1 MEQLS
6 ELKKHINSI
15 TDIKQMTRA
24 MQLISAVKMR
34 RARSQ
39 LEKTMPF
46 FALCA
51 ETMVELRDAG
61 VIIDNTVFPA
71 AAQETRRNLEDRL
84 LCPDRRPGPGRRVQS
99 ERSCPQPKT
108 TSASR

>member
-6 ELKKHINSI
+6 DIKKRIKSV

-39 LEKTMPF
+39 LDKTMPF
-46 FALCA
+46 FAMCA
-51 ETMVELRDAG
+51 ESMIELRDAG
-61 VIIDNTVFPA
+61 VVIENSFF
-71 AAQETRRNLEDRL
+71 QLREKKRGETRWH
-84 LCPDRRPGPGRRVQS
+84 
-99 ERSCPQPKT
+99 
-108 TSASR
+108 